1 MTVSFQTNRLKSRR
15 KANIDGREYI
25 VRQYGNIERM
35 EVMRLNDE
43 IKKILSKYPE
53 NVSDDAINEADL
65 KLIQELAE
73 KSSNSLVSLFDDG
86 TETQEHSKKLVAS
99 LTDEDIIE
107 IITAVFEQT
116 EPKEANDREEQQE
129 QPQS

>member
-86 TETQEHSKKLVAS
+86 TETQEYSKKLVAS

-116 EPKEANDREEQQE
+116 EPKETNDGKEE
-129 QPQS
+129 PQS

>member
-1 MTVSFQTNRLKSRR
+1 MTVSFQTNTLKSRR

-43 IKKILSKYPE
+43 IKKVLDKYPE
-53 NVSDDAINEADL
+53 NVDDDQITEADL
-65 KLIQELAE
+65 KLIQEMAK

-86 TETQEHSKKLVAS
+86 TETQEHARKLVAS

-107 IITAVFEQT
+107 IIASVFEQT
-116 EPKEANDREEQQE
+116 EPKEEIVETKDDT
-129 QPQS
+129 QS